1 LVVLDGQHRLEAL
14 RALLHTPENRKI
26 ISTIELPVCI
36 VWPPEARVGQD
47 DETIIGDFRDLFVTI
62 NSEPQRVS
70 GHFLILLDDAS
81 YTSMV
86 VRELADVWKR
96 EKDGGWSRLHLL
108 EWNTRENES
117 IDRRTRPYSVTTIS
131 IVARVVKDH
140 LFAIAG
146 LPAKM
151 LMLNLRE
158 TEFEAVDAQFEPAEL
173 TDDRQPPPIN
183 ELIQQQVRIA
193 LIPALNVL
201 LRHLRPYRAL
211 EERLGS
217 AFVRSMQRV
226 EELDPAHVALNQQM
240 ARFRYVRP
248 DDQSSDAVRGA
259 NADFVNWARPDGED
273 ETYFLAVF
281 QQGLLRMWLRLAWRL
296 ESLTALAAANATVS
310 ALNAFAVKRPT
321 SKHEVFLAPERAYCR
336 RVLWRA
342 ETVNFSPEWARRAWH
357 DILMSTLLRD
367 DVRKAALDA
376 LPAEQQP
383 QRDNYNKRLEDLGRE
398 ATYDYTDRLWDE
410 TLRHTRNNLGDYFG
424 ELEAGRLR
432 EIKQTNRTKFEQ
444 DVSENALVRYRR
456 ALELLA
462 NSLGRHT
469 DDLVRPA

>member
-1 LVVLDGQHRLEAL
+1 
-14 RALLHTPENRKI
+14 
-26 ISTIELPVCI
+26 
-36 VWPPEARVGQD
+36 
-47 DETIIGDFRDLFVTI
+47 
-62 NSEPQRVS
+62 
-70 GHFLILLDDAS
+70 
-81 YTSMV
+81 
-86 VRELADVWKR
+86 
-96 EKDGGWSRLHLL
+96 
-108 EWNTRENES
+108 
-117 IDRRTRPYSVTTIS
+117 
-131 IVARVVKDH
+131 
-140 LFAIAG
+140 
-146 LPAKM
+146 
-151 LMLNLRE
+151 
-158 TEFEAVDAQFEPAEL
+158 
-173 TDDRQPPPIN
+173 
-183 ELIQQQVRIA
+183 
-193 LIPALNVL
+193 LNVL